1 MDSMLEALTGLTYVT
16 AGMNAHFEACRQ
28 ALMLRRILYE
38 KAILRPADVVGIAES
53 NIHGILRRS

>member
-1 MDSMLEALTGLTYVT
+1 MDSVLEALTGLTYVT

-38 KAILRPADVVGIAES
+38 KRFFVPPT
-53 NIHGILRRS
+53 